1 MKTAI
6 CAACGRNIIARHTG
20 RKRRFC
26 SDRCRDQARR
36 TRFVARLDKKGV
48 QRFKKGGRYPHSGV
62 PRNAGNPSTISNGC
76 KADLAG
82 RGSAISGLWRRI
94 VEVEIIEARTW
105 QSSISRDG
113 VKSEIARAER
123 TLVHALQTAG
133 FAAERV
139 SLSGAM
145 RGRFGSDL
153 SVPLLGVDRRCE
165 VKVRGHGFIQLYG
178 WLEGGADLSIVR
190 ADRRTPLVIVPW
202 KLAVEIATLAE
213 RGRTK

>member
-1 MKTAI
+1 MPP
-6 CAACGRNIIARHTG
+6 AAATSLRGIPGESAGFARIAA
-20 RKRRFC
+20 
-26 SDRCRDQARR
+26 RDQARR

-82 RGSAISGLWRRI
+82 RGSAISIGLWRRI

-145 RGRFGSDL
+145 RGRA
-153 SVPLLGVDRRCE
+153 SVAISVYRCS
-165 VKVRGHGFIQLYG
+165 VL
-178 WLEGGADLSIVR
+178 
-190 ADRRTPLVIVPW
+190 
-202 KLAVEIATLAE
+202 IAAA
-213 RGRTK
+213 K